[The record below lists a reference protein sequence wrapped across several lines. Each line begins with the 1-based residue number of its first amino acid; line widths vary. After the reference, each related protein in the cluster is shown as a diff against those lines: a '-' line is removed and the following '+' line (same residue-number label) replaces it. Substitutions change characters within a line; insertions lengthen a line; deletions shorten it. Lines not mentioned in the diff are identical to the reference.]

1 MEKTFIPEDN
11 SVASIKIREQIIRDF
26 YREWKERNPS
36 QRKFNLS
43 LKEYIN
49 IRMVSI
55 IETSEHAAKNY
66 LSTLAVLQL
75 DAILI
80 GAKKKSVKKPK
91 EGNKN
96 QKPFEKMFSAMNME
110 YNPIHNYD
118 SHEVYSGSSSESGNV
133 GTTDV
138 RTGTMSETVDQDTTN
153 NNSDANTSN
162 TEDDGS
168 VINMVSAFDSTDTVV
183 HDSSTTENT
192 TNVNETNVSTGSGT
206 MDQTTNTSS
215 TDSNVVNTDSSKEIT
230 DGHTIDKSG
239 NIGVTTSQQM
249 LESELSLRL
258 KNIYDIM
265 ASEFLKAMTLRVY

>member
-1 MEKTFIPEDN
+1 MFVILNIFIIFADENKLTLNLNNMEKTFIPEDN

-80 GAKKKSVKKPK
+80 GAKKKSVKKAK

-96 QKPFEKMFSAMNME
+96 QKPFEKMLIME
-110 YNPIHNYD
+110 YELTGIGIVKMTVGVRRRTHEKVQYCITAID
-118 SHEVYSGSSSESGNV
+118 SIEKRH
-133 GTTDV
+133 
-138 RTGTMSETVDQDTTN
+138 
-153 NNSDANTSN
+153 
-162 TEDDGS
+162 
-168 VINMVSAFDSTDTVV
+168 
-183 HDSSTTENT
+183 
-192 TNVNETNVSTGSGT
+192 
-206 MDQTTNTSS
+206 
-215 TDSNVVNTDSSKEIT
+215 
-230 DGHTIDKSG
+230 
-239 NIGVTTSQQM
+239 
-249 LESELSLRL
+249 L
-258 KNIYDIM
+258 
-265 ASEFLKAMTLRVY
+265 